1 MSGIP
6 ESILRRI
13 NHVITTISDDHP
25 HAVHGISDEGTFHR
39 SSGINAEYGRLGLI
53 KKRPLEM
60 ILLEQLNTIVRDLI
74 LQRLNSEKPTPID
87 TKCSDFDGC
96 QLYVWSEKDVVN
108 LALKSG
114 AASSLLANGGLEI
127 LRQVYGSSL
136 TDQPTPGY
144 DVTISENVSSISPA
158 DRQAFATKFAQ
169 LKTHLYAA
177 PITRCFQAASS
188 NQVLPG
194 LADLPIRSQNE
205 RMWVKQDDTERV
217 TVIFSV
223 DFTDPDDVVFGRVFL
238 NEIKKPVSGSPTVDF
253 VVKTPPLELK
263 GVTNPPLGSN
273 VSYVTFVIFKRLWT
287 PAQKM
292 QPCAFTLS
300 SFRNYLHYHIKCC
313 KSLLH
318 TRMRLRVETL
328 LQVLNR
334 AKLQDVPVE
343 KKTATG
349 RTFVKK

>member
-1 MSGIP
+1 
-6 ESILRRI
+6 
-13 NHVITTISDDHP
+13 
-25 HAVHGISDEGTFHR
+25 
-39 SSGINAEYGRLGLI
+39 
-53 KKRPLEM
+53 M

-238 NEIKKPVSGSPTVDF
+238 NVSF
-253 VVKTPPLELK
+253 
-263 GVTNPPLGSN
+263 
-273 VSYVTFVIFKRLWT
+273 I
-287 PAQKM
+287 
-292 QPCAFTLS
+292 
-300 SFRNYLHYHIKCC
+300 
-313 KSLLH
+313 
-318 TRMRLRVETL
+318 
-328 LQVLNR
+328 LQVC
-334 AKLQDVPVE
+334 
-343 KKTATG
+343 
-349 RTFVKK
+349 FVLTPQ